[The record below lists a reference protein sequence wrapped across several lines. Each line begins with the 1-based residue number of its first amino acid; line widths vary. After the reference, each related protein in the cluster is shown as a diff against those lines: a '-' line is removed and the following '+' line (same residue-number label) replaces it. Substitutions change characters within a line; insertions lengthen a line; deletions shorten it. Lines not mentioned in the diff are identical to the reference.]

1 MTHQALTTT
10 VSTTKA
16 LILAAGRGERMRPL
30 TDHTPKPLLEVQGQ
44 PLMQWAMQALAQGG
58 FTQLVVNTAWLGEQV
73 ADHFGSH
80 FELNF
85 GIQPV
90 YLLPKQLLK
99 SEQKEESS
107 ITVDIRYSH
116 EGRDFG
122 GALETAGGIVR
133 ALPLLCRSG
142 DGGDDDVFW
151 ALAGDV
157 FAPDFVFSPAAVMRF
172 KASGKLAHIWLV
184 PNPEHNPK
192 GDFGLQT
199 TAKDGLKDG
208 LVLNDGAEKYTFSTI
223 ALYRK
228 SLFSMPYCDIPAG
241 NPDGVK
247 AALAPLLRK
256 AIAAEQV
263 SGELYTGR
271 WTDVGTPE
279 RLAFINSTPKPSLSS
294 LSRLVVP

>member
-1 MTHQALTTT
+1 MT
-10 VSTTKA
+10 STLSTPSTLA

-30 TDHTPKPLLEVQGQ
+30 TDHTPKPLLYVRGQ

-58 FTQLVVNTAWLGEQV
+58 FTELVVNTAWLGEQLS
-73 ADHFGSH
+73 DHFGAQ
-80 FELNF
+80 F
-85 GIQPV
+85 GILPA
-90 YLLPKQLLK
+90 YLLTEQLLK
-99 SEQKEESS
+99 SEQKVNSP
-107 ITVDIRYSH
+107 ITVIIRYSH

-142 DGGDDDVFW
+142 DGGGDDVFW
-151 ALAGDV
+151 VLAGDV
-157 FAPDFVFSPAAVMRF
+157 FAPDFVFAPEAVERF
-172 KASGKLAHIWLV
+172 KASGKLAHLWLV

-199 TAKDGLKDG
+199 AEQAGLKDG
-208 LVLNDGAEKYTFSTI
+208 LVLNDAAEKYTFSTI

-228 SLFSMPYCDIPAG
+228 SLFSWPYCDIPEG
-241 NPDGVK
+241 NPDGIK

-256 AIAAEQV
+256 AIAAQQV
-263 SGELYTGR
+263 SGELYTGI

-279 RLAFINSTPKPSLSS
+279 RLAQINQEC
-294 LSRLVVP
+294 